1 MPIEL
6 VNLMA
11 QFGMGAL
18 FFWMYWD
25 ERKRNQ
31 AKDDRRDQDIATLYR
46 MWLNDMRGLAKL
58 PTDLDADYKLGPD
71 SRVKA

>member
-6 VNLMA
+6 VNLIA

-18 FFWMYWD
+18 FFYMFWD

-31 AKDDRRDQDIATLYR
+31 DKDIRHDQDIDRLYTLRIKDLQYI
-46 MWLNDMRGLAKL
+46 AKL
-58 PTDLDADYKLGPD
+58 PTDLEGNYRMGPD
-71 SRVKA
+71 SPVKA

>member
-1 MPIEL
+1 MPIEM
-6 VNLMA
+6 VNLIA

-18 FFWMYWD
+18 FFYMFWD

-46 MWLNDMRGLAKL
+46 MWLNDIRGIAQL
-58 PTDLDADYKLGPD
+58 PTDLEGDYKMGPD